1 MSNAEIEVRHL
12 PEALRARPARRPA
25 TRAQRLTQSALQ
37 HGVLVAIGLLFLA
50 PLLWMISSSLKANDQ
65 LFVAQPIWVPQPPR
79 WENYPKAL
87 NYIPFFTYLKNTL
100 FICGMCVIGSLLSCS
115 LVAYG
120 FSRIDWPG
128 REPLFFVL
136 LATMMLPAQVTMIPS
151 FLLFRWLGWYGTY
164 KPLIVPSF
172 FASAF
177 LVFLL
182 RQFFLTIPKELSE
195 AARIDGASEFTTF
208 ARVILPLAKPALAT
222 VALFTFLSHW
232 NDFLG
237 PLLYLKDQ
245 SKYTLALGLQQ
256 FLNAYRS
263 EWGLLMAASTV
274 VTVPIIVLFF
284 FTQRTFIQGIAMT
297 GTKG

>member
-1 MSNAEIEVRHL
+1 MGKPVK
-12 PEALRARPARRPA
+12 RARAAAEARRGVG
-25 TRAQRLTQSALQ
+25 SVVQ
-37 HGVLVAIGLLFLA
+37 HLVLVGIGMLFLL
-50 PLLWMISSSLKANDQ
+50 PLLWMVSSSLKGNEQ
-65 LFVAQPIWVPQPPR
+65 LFVADPTWIPRPIR
-79 WENYPKAL
+79 WDNYPHAL
-87 NYIPFFTYLKNTL
+87 TFIPFFTYLKNTL
-100 FICGMCVIGSLLSCS
+100 LICAFGVVGSLISCS

-120 FSRIDWPG
+120 FSRIEWPG
-128 REPLFFVL
+128 RDALFLVL

-151 FLLFRWLGWYGTY
+151 FLMFRWLGWYGSF

-172 FASAF
+172 LGSAF
-177 LVFLL
+177 LIFLL

-208 ARVILPLAKPALAT
+208 ARVILPLARPALAT
-222 VALFTFLSHW
+222 VALFQFLHHW

-245 SKYTLALGLQQ
+245 NNYTLALGLQQ

-274 VTVPIIVLFF
+274 VTLPIIVLFF
-284 FTQRTFIQGIAMT
+284 FTQRTFIQGIAMS
-297 GTKG
+297 GSKG